1 MQTMHVV
8 VNNEDMERIDNQTI
22 RLGTPGITLM
32 TRAGEAVFHFIHDQ
46 LEKMPVVVLAGPGNN
61 GGDGYVIAEYLLK
74 EGWEVSVFAIDG
86 MKPKGGDALKA
97 AEAYSADVS
106 ELTAAIDCR
115 GKLVVDA
122 LFGTGLDRPIE
133 DELADAVRAIN
144 AQDATVIAV
153 DIPSGVNGTSGKILG
168 CAIKADYTITFCRKK
183 RGHALLPGRA
193 CCGEVVVADIG
204 MSDETVA
211 AIARPVF
218 ENHPDLWMEQF
229 PFPALD
235 THKYKR
241 GYTAVVGGDES
252 TGAARLAAKS
262 ALRIGSGLVSV
273 LSSPDSVL
281 IYASA
286 LTSVMVKQLDKSDID
301 GFMKDARINSWLI
314 GPGAGLSD
322 ITRKRTLKLAASKQA
337 LVLDADA
344 LSVFEDDPHP
354 LIEQLHECVVIT
366 PHQGE
371 FDRFFSQT
379 DITLGVN
386 PISSVREAAQYCGCV
401 VALKGPDTIVA
412 APDGRVVINNMAPPY
427 LATAGSGDVLAGLCA
442 GLQAQGMN
450 AFEAACAATWI
461 HSQAANLFGIGLISE
476 DLPELIPEVLAEL
489 ELLSL

>member
-1 MQTMHVV
+1 MHTEHLV
-8 VNNEDMERIDNQTI
+8 VNNEEMERIDKQTI
-22 RLGTPGITLM
+22 QLGTPGMTLM
-32 TRAGEAVFHFIHDQ
+32 QHAGEAVFHFIRDQ

-61 GGDGYVIAEYLLK
+61 GGDGYVIAQCLLK
-74 EGWEVSVFAIDG
+74 EGWDVSVFAIDAA
-86 MKPKGGDALKA
+86 KPKGGDALKA
-97 AEAYSADVS
+97 AEAYSAGVA
-106 ELTAAIDCR
+106 ELTADIDCN

-133 DELADAVRAIN
+133 DELAGAVKAIN
-144 AQDATVIAV
+144 AQDTTVIAV
-153 DIPSGVNGTSGKILG
+153 DIPSGVNGTSGKVLG
-168 CAIKADYTITFCRKK
+168 CAINADYTITFCRKK
-183 RGHALLPGRA
+183 RGHALMPGRA
-193 CCGEVVVADIG
+193 CCGEVMVADIG
-204 MSDETVA
+204 MSDETVN
-211 AIARPVF
+211 AIAKPVF
-218 ENHPDLWMEQF
+218 ENHPSLWMGQF

-252 TGAARLAAKS
+252 TGAARLAANS
-262 ALRIGSGLVSV
+262 ALRIGSGLASV
-273 LSSPDSVL
+273 LCSVDSFP

-286 LTSVMVKQLDKSDID
+286 LTSVMVKRLDKSDID
-301 GFMKDARINSWLI
+301 AFLKDERINSWLI
-314 GPGAGLSD
+314 GPGAGLSNT
-322 ITRKRTLKLAASKQA
+322 TRKRALSLAGSKQP

-354 LIEQLHECVVIT
+354 LIVSLHDRVILT

-379 DITLGVN
+379 DITLGANLV
-386 PISSVREAAQYCGCV
+386 SSVREAAQYCGCV
-401 VALKGPDTIVA
+401 VALKGPDTIIA
-412 APDGRVVINNMAPPY
+412 APDGRVVINNIGPAY

-442 GLQAQGMN
+442 GLQAQGMK
-450 AFEAACAATWI
+450 AFEATCAATWT